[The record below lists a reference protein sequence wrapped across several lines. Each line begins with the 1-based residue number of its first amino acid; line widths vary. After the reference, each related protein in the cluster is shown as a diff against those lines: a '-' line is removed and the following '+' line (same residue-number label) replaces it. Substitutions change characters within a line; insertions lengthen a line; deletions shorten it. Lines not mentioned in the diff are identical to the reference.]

1 VGHHLLRAGGVPQS
15 SREFRELQSWDTVI
29 AFHMSPVRY
38 GTNVIDAEAS
48 MRSAPVPLVD
58 LLRMAE
64 WGPRQLVV
72 AINARLTSQ
81 GRDRLRLDP
90 TAGYSWVRR
99 GFRPRPPIPDVVAA
113 VLAEQLGYPVTV
125 EQLWPGRDRAALTP
139 TSAFTGLE
147 DVLHVDDFVRE
158 LSKLAATAPT
168 PLSPVADA
176 SGADLTAVVLD
187 QLRGAVFV
195 ARDRAGREYVLPE
208 QVELIAAH
216 VAALRRLDDRHGGGA
231 LSLRYVT
238 AELRN
243 VVDLFDCAN
252 YDKTTGR
259 RLLEIIAD
267 LAQLLGWLHFDSSRY
282 GPAERYM
289 LLSIGVCRA
298 LGATDR
304 AANVIGML
312 SYVSAFARHGREATR
327 LAEAAT
333 AECRTTDRV
342 LQARLLGRDATAA
355 AADGDLARFRT
366 CADRAAALL
375 DRSHGP
381 DGGSFLYYL
390 SPMQLAAETGQ
401 GWVELAERTT
411 VNRDRLLDEGIGL
424 LTGAVAGMT
433 RPGPN
438 GDSPPYARSGLLH
451 LTFLA
456 KAHLLRRQLPETVA
470 VLRTSVGLIP
480 LVQSPRTR
488 TYLRQLRP
496 ALARRARSRVVAEFL
511 PEFDAALSRM

>member
-1 VGHHLLRAGGVPQS
+1 
-15 SREFRELQSWDTVI
+15 
-29 AFHMSPVRY
+29 MSPVRY
-38 GTNVIDAEAS
+38 GTNVVDTRAQVTS
-48 MRSAPVPLVD
+48 TSPLIAD

-64 WGPRQLVV
+64 WGPRQLVG

-81 GRDRLRLDP
+81 GRDRFRLDL
-90 TAGYSWVRR
+90 TAGYSWVQR
-99 GFRPRPPIPDVVAA
+99 GFRPRPPIPDVAAA
-113 VLAEQLGYPVTV
+113 VLTERLGYTVTAD
-125 EQLWPGRDRAALTP
+125 QLWPGRDHAASAP
-139 TSAFTGLE
+139 MPAFTGLGAAQ
-147 DVLHVDDFVRE
+147 HVDDFVGE
-158 LSKLAATAPT
+158 LGKLATNAST
-168 PLSPVADA
+168 PLSAIADA
-176 SGADLTAVVLD
+176 SGAELTAVVLD

-208 QVELIAAH
+208 QVDLIATH

-243 VVDLFDCAN
+243 IVDLFDCAN

-282 GPAERYM
+282 GSAERYM

-327 LAEAAT
+327 LAEAAA
-333 AECRTTDRV
+333 AECRTTDPV

-355 AADGDLARFRT
+355 AADGDLARFRR
-366 CADRAAALL
+366 CADRAATLL
-375 DRSHGP
+375 DRSRGP

-390 SPMQLAAETGQ
+390 SPMQLAAEAGQ
-401 GWVELAERTT
+401 GLVELAEHAT
-411 VNRDRLLDEGIGL
+411 VNRDQLLAEGIDL

-433 RPGPN
+433 RPEPN
-438 GDSPPYARSGLLH
+438 GGRPPYARSGLLH

-456 KAHLLRRQLPETVA
+456 KAHLLRRELAEAVA
-470 VLRTSVGLIP
+470 VLRTGVGLVS
-480 LVQSPRTR
+480 LVQSPRSR

-496 ALARRARSRVVAEFL
+496 ALARRARSRVVADFL